1 MSKALIFG
9 ISGQDGYYLRQLLA
23 AEGVAVTGV
32 SRSPGP
38 WQQGD
43 VADRHFVSELIR
55 TTQPDFVF
63 HFAAQSTS
71 SHDALWENAA
81 AIGQGSL
88 AILEAVRRHCRDC
101 RVFIAGSALQFRN
114 DGRPIN
120 EQTPFAAGSAYALAR
135 IHATYAARYYR
146 SQFGTKAYVGY
157 FFHHESPHRPEN
169 HLSQKIARA
178 AQRIAAGSRERLC
191 LGRGDVRKEYNFA
204 GDVVRAAWLLLQQD
218 HVSEAVVGCGRVHS
232 IQEWADACFA
242 AVGLAWEDHVDW
254 QDGFTPEYA
263 IMQSDPA
270 VLFSLSWR
278 PTVSFPELANMMVK
292 GPDHG

>member
-23 AEGVAVTGV
+23 AEGVTVTGA

-38 WQQGD
+38 WLQGD
-43 VADRHFVSELIR
+43 VADRNFVCELIR
-55 TTQPDFVF
+55 KTQPDFIF

-71 SHDALWENAA
+71 SHDALWANAA
-81 AIGQGSL
+81 AIGQGAL
-88 AILEAVRRHCRDC
+88 AILEAVRLHCRDC

-114 DGRPIN
+114 DGCPIN
-120 EQTPFAAGSAYALAR
+120 EQTPFAASSAYALAR

-146 SQFGTKAYVGY
+146 SQFGVKAYVGY
-157 FFHHESPHRPEN
+157 FFHHESPRRPES

-178 AQRIAAGSRERLC
+178 AQRIATGSKERLR
-191 LGRGDVRKEYNFA
+191 LGRGEVRKEYNFA
-204 GDVVRAAWLLLQQD
+204 GDIVRAAWMLLQQD
-218 HVSEAVVGCGRVHS
+218 RIDEVVIGCGRVHS

-242 AVGLAWEDHVDW
+242 AVGLHWQDYVDW

-263 IMQSDPA
+263 ILQSDPTL
-270 VLFSLSWR
+270 LFSLSWQAA
-278 PTVSFPELANMMVK
+278 VSFPELANMMVK
-292 GPDHG
+292 GLDHG